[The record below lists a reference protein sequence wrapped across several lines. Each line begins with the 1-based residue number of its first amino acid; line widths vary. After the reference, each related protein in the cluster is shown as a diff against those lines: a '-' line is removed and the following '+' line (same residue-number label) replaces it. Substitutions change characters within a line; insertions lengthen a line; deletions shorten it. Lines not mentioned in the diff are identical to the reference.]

1 MLKQVLILLSFPYV
15 IILRCALFFVLF
27 SEIDVTSALDRLADP
42 SYNLPALG
50 SVVSKTTTVVT
61 RATARLQIK
70 PEEAPI
76 PPALLDE
83 ILVVR

>member
-1 MLKQVLILLSFPYV
+1 M
-15 IILRCALFFVLF
+15 
-27 SEIDVTSALDRLADP
+27 TSALDRLADP

-76 PPALLDE
+76 PASLLDE
-83 ILVVR
+83 ILVVSLLQMKYLNFVKLIGDVT